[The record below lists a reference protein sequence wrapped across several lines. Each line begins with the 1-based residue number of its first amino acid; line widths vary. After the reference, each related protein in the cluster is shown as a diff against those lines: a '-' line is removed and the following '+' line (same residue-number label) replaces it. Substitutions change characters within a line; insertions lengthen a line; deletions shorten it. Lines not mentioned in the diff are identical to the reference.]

1 MKTMQLKAS
10 INSRL
15 RKALV
20 GVKLPPVKEYAEWV
34 AEVREVA
41 SEIEG
46 FANYQ
51 PKGSAQSTTQVGPPK
66 CGSAQRQDTQY
77 DRNVDGNGDTFM
89 TGTDAIIAAIKELRL
104 QDNSRPSHKKK
115 NKLNNSKKP
124 RAPWRSKKEFR
135 ELLDKKLCV

>member
-20 GVKLPPVKEYAEWV
+20 GVKLPLFKEYGEWV

-41 SEIEG
+41 AEIEG

-51 PKGSAQSTTQVGPPK
+51 PKRSGQTTTQVGPTK
-66 CGSAQRQDTQY
+66 CGSA
-77 DRNVDGNGDTFM
+77 
-89 TGTDAIIAAIKELRL
+89 
-104 QDNSRPSHKKK
+104 
-115 NKLNNSKKP
+115 
-124 RAPWRSKKEFR
+124 
-135 ELLDKKLCV
+135 